1 LDRACDYGSQGWGFE
16 SLRAHYLR
24 KQRQVLTHSA
34 DRPDNSAIETQRTA
48 PAEAHTDIPAMAA
61 SFTRY
66 LRAKN
71 RSASTITNYGI
82 AVDQL
87 AGFLANRGMP
97 VQVGNIAREHVEAFL
112 ADLLERWK
120 PATAANRFRALQQF
134 FRWLTEEG
142 EIERNPMERMSP
154 PSVPEQPPAVLTE
167 VELRALLRA
176 CEGNGFTERRDTA
189 ILRTFIDT
197 GGRLSEIANLQLTG
211 EDGGDIDLEDGLLRV
226 VGKGRRARFLPIG
239 AKTIRA
245 IDRYQRARARHPR
258 AGEPWLW
265 LGPKG
270 RMTDSGISQVL
281 RRRAKQAGL
290 VHLNPHQFR
299 HTFSHLWL
307 SGGGSEGDL
316 MKIAGWS
323 TPTMVRRYAASTAA
337 QRAIEAHRRL
347 SPGDRL

>member
-1 LDRACDYGSQGWGFE
+1 MDRA
-16 SLRAHYLR
+16 R
-24 KQRQVLTHSA
+24 
-34 DRPDNSAIETQRTA
+34 IA
-48 PAEAHTDIPAMAA
+48 PPEAHTDIPAMAA

-87 AGFLANRGMP
+87 AAFLAARGMP
-97 VQVGNIAREHVEAFL
+97 AQVGSIRREHVEAFV
-112 ADLLERWK
+112 AELLERWK
-120 PATAANRFRALQQF
+120 PATAANRFRAMQQF

-142 EIERNPMERMSP
+142 EIERNPMERMTP
-154 PSVPEQPPAVLTE
+154 PAVAEQPPAVLTE
-167 VELRALLRA
+167 TELRALLKSCA
-176 CEGNGFTERRDTA
+176 GNGFAERRDTA
-189 ILRTFIDT
+189 IIRAFIDT
-197 GGRLSEIANLQLTG
+197 GGRLSEIANLRLEG
-211 EDGGDIDLEDGLLRV
+211 EDGGDVDLEDGLLRV
-226 VGKGRRARFLPIG
+226 MGKGRRARFLPLG

-245 IDRYQRARARHPR
+245 VDRYVRARARHPR
-258 AGEPWLW
+258 ASSPWLW
-265 LGPKG
+265 LSPAG
-270 RMTDSGISQVL
+270 RLTDNGVAQMV

-290 VHLNPHQFR
+290 SHLNPHQFR

-307 SGGGSEGDL
+307 SGGGTEGDL

-347 SPGDRL
+347 SPGDRI

>member
-1 LDRACDYGSQGWGFE
+1 M
-16 SLRAHYLR
+16 
-24 KQRQVLTHSA
+24 
-34 DRPDNSAIETQRTA
+34 ETQRTA

-87 AGFLANRGMP
+87 AAFLADRGMP
-97 VQVGNIAREHVEAFL
+97 AQVGSIRREHVEAFV
-112 ADLLERWK
+112 AELLERWK

-142 EIERNPMERMSP
+142 EIERNPMERMTP
-154 PSVPEQPPAVLTE
+154 PAVAEQPPAVLTE
-167 VELRALLRA
+167 TELRALLKA
-176 CEGNGFTERRDTA
+176 CAGNGFAERRDTA
-189 ILRTFIDT
+189 IIRAFIDT
-197 GGRLSEIANLQLTG
+197 GGRLSEIANLRLEG
-211 EDGGDIDLEDGLLRV
+211 EDGGDVDLEDGLLRV
-226 VGKGRRARFLPIG
+226 MGKGRRARFLPLG

-245 IDRYQRARARHPR
+245 VDRYVRARARHPR
-258 AGEPWLW
+258 ASSPWLW
-265 LGPKG
+265 LSPAG
-270 RMTDSGISQVL
+270 RLTDNGVAQMV
-281 RRRAKQAGL
+281 RRRAEQAGL
-290 VHLNPHQFR
+290 SHLNPHQFR

-307 SGGGSEGDL
+307 SGGGTEGDL

>member
-1 LDRACDYGSQGWGFE
+1 
-16 SLRAHYLR
+16 
-24 KQRQVLTHSA
+24 V
-34 DRPDNSAIETQRTA
+34 DRPRIA
-48 PAEAHTDIPAMAA
+48 PPEAHTDIPAMAA
-61 SFTRY
+61 SFVRY

-87 AGFLANRGMP
+87 AAFLSARGMP
-97 VQVGNIAREHVEAFL
+97 AQVGSIRREHVEAFV

-142 EIERNPMERMSP
+142 EIERNPMERMTP
-154 PSVPEQPPAVLTE
+154 PAVAEQPPAVLTE
-167 VELRALLRA
+167 TELRALLKA
-176 CEGNGFTERRDTA
+176 CAGNGFSERRDTA
-189 ILRTFIDT
+189 IIRAFIDT
-197 GGRLSEIANLQLTG
+197 GGRLSEIANLRLEG
-211 EDGGDIDLEDGLLRV
+211 EDGGDVDLEDGLLRV
-226 VGKGRRARFLPIG
+226 MGKGRRARFLPLG
-239 AKTIRA
+239 VKTIRA
-245 IDRYQRARARHPR
+245 VDRYIRARARHPR
-258 AGEPWLW
+258 ASSPWLW
-265 LGPKG
+265 LSPAG
-270 RMTDSGISQVL
+270 RLTDNGVAQMV

-290 VHLNPHQFR
+290 SHLNPHQFR

-307 SGGGSEGDL
+307 SRGGTEGDL